1 MEYFGGRPTHTGMN
15 RLEVNISGG
24 DLLLV
29 DSSWWDFE
37 GLLNP
42 SVKRLN
48 PLDPQGLANF
58 LDDFPYAISRPL
70 DCVSNWVSGVRTE
83 IVDCDVASAQH

>member
-1 MEYFGGRPTHTGMN
+1 MN
-15 RLEVNISGG
+15 RLEVNISCG

-58 LDDFPYAISRPL
+58 LDDFPNAISGPL
-70 DCVSNWVSGVRTE
+70 VCVSNTLGGVRTE
-83 IVDCDVASAQH
+83 IVDCDVASTEHQNYL